1 MIKITSLAQGYVSG
15 GLSFL
20 PRMSRPAKVFPDSSD
35 GDPDAQLRAP
45 GPASASPDA
54 SDEENGNMSESQ
66 SDGSYSSASSETPEN
81 AGLFI

>member
-1 MIKITSLAQGYVSG
+1 MKITSLAQGYVSG

-20 PRMSRPAKVFPDSSD
+20 RRMSRPAKVFPDSSD

-54 SDEENGNMSESQ
+54 SDAENENLSESQ